1 MKDMRTLL
9 EEIKTAKPPSNLD
22 CRIDVDFWVEP
33 RYVVEVAF
41 DGITQSPNH
50 TCGWSDGK
58 GYALRFPRLVKMRP
72 DKGVQDITTTS
83 EVLEMFQLEREK
95 G

>member
-1 MKDMRTLL
+1 
-9 EEIKTAKPPSNLD
+9 
-22 CRIDVDFWVEP
+22 
-33 RYVVEVAF
+33 
-41 DGITQSPNH
+41 
-50 TCGWSDGK
+50 
-58 GYALRFPRLVKMRP
+58 VKMRP